1 MYVSVIYLLIA
12 IISFILGMF
21 VDYIFSSKDTTNGV
35 LRIDHS
41 SEEKDIYR
49 FEINDL
55 ENLNKKNK
63 IVLKIDHYA
72 DLSPK

>member
-1 MYVSVIYLLIA
+1 MAITYLLIVVA
-12 IISFILGMF
+12 AFILGML
-21 VDYIFSSKDTTNGV
+21 VDYIFSSKDTTRGV

-72 DLSPK
+72 DLSQH

>member
-1 MYVSVIYLLIA
+1 MSITYLLITLA
-12 IISFILGMF
+12 AFILGMF
-21 VDYIFSSKDTTNGV
+21 VDYIFSLKDTTRGV

-41 SEEKDIYR
+41 NQEKDVYR

>member
-1 MYVSVIYLLIA
+1 MSVTYLLIA
-12 IISFILGMF
+12 VASFILGMF
-21 VDYIFSSKDTTNGV
+21 VDYIFNLKDTTRGV

-41 SEEKDIYR
+41 NQEKDVYR

-55 ENLNKKNK
+55 ENLNEKNK

-72 DLSPK
+72 DLSQH